1 MNIFISHNNTKL
13 TTNINIYIYIQN
25 YLKTFIY
32 FVISSTKILKLYLSN
47 TISNNLVL

>member
-13 TTNINIYIYIQN
+13 TTNINIYIQN